1 MSYCCI
7 NTHWSRWFYHD
18 IIWKRWCCNWTCL
31 PLIIFTTITFIRHKQ
46 TWPVLVW
53 LKDLKNVLRFL
64 LFFELNNMIKS
75 EICLV
80 WGTNTPPT
88 SITSFSLC
96 VIRLKLWSALWS
108 LTTHYP
114 PTSAPEAP
122 VGQVALLHVLVLF
135 CSALAVTPKLFAKQR
150 NKTGI
155 HLDEMTG

>member
-31 PLIIFTTITFIRHKQ
+31 PLIIFKTITFIRHKQ

-96 VIRLKLWSALWS
+96 VIRLKSCTLIADNTLSSNVSSRSASRASRPASCACLILLS
-108 LTTHYP
+108 LSCDP
-114 PTSAPEAP
+114 K
-122 VGQVALLHVLVLF
+122 
-135 CSALAVTPKLFAKQR
+135 AVCKA
-150 NKTGI
+150 
-155 HLDEMTG
+155 EE